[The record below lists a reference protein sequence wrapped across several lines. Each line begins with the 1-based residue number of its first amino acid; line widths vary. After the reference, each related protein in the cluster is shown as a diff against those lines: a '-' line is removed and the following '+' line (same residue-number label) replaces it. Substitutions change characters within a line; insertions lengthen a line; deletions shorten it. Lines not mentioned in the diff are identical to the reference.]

1 MMSAALTFGPF
12 LVVAVATAADAAPT
26 FQGGDGSSCEQ
37 AIVIRGA
44 ANEWEGVASEYRSLE
59 ERNPGST
66 LKGQSL
72 VRSGDRSYDLLEF
85 ATADGTARR
94 ACFDISEFYQP

>member
-1 MMSAALTFGPF
+1 MISAAVTLGSL
-12 LVVAVATAADAAPT
+12 LVLAVATADAAPT

-44 ANEWEGVASEYRSLE
+44 ATEWEGVASEYRYLE
-59 ERNPGST
+59 LRHPGWT
-66 LKGQSL
+66 LKDQSL
-72 VRSGDRSYDLLEF
+72 VRSGDRSFDLLEF
-85 ATADGTARR
+85 ATADGAARR

>member
-1 MMSAALTFGPF
+1 MNSAAVTLGIL
-12 LVVAVATAADAAPT
+12 LVLAVETAGAAPT
-26 FQGGDGSSCEQ
+26 FQGGDGSNCEH

-44 ANEWEGVASEYRSLE
+44 ANEWEGVASEYRYLE
-59 ERNPGST
+59 ERHPGWT

-85 ATADGTARR
+85 ASADGTARR

>member
-1 MMSAALTFGPF
+1 MSACVTLATFF
-12 LVVAVATAADAAPT
+12 VVALAAVADAAPT
-26 FQGGDGSSCEQ
+26 FHGGDGSTCEQ

-44 ANEWEGVASEYRSLE
+44 ANEWEGVASEYRYLE
-59 ERNPGST
+59 ERHPGWT